1 MSLIIGR
8 CEGCENAIRRG
19 ERHSYDRM
27 NGISLCEGCTPTYGD
42 MLNMPESFYS
52 ADDEYHTIESAK
64 AVVDAHLAA
73 GGSLDDKVGLVEP
86 DPVYG
91 ADNG

>member
-8 CEGCENAIRRG
+8 CEGCEKPIRQG
-19 ERHSYDRM
+19 DRYSHDRA
-27 NGISLCEGCTPTYGD
+27 NSIDLCFECTPTYGD
-42 MLNMPESFYS
+42 MLDTPESFYG
-52 ADDEYHTIESAK
+52 ADDEHHTAASAK

-73 GGSLDDKVGLVEP
+73 GGSLDDKVGLVGP

-91 ADNG
+91 ATDG